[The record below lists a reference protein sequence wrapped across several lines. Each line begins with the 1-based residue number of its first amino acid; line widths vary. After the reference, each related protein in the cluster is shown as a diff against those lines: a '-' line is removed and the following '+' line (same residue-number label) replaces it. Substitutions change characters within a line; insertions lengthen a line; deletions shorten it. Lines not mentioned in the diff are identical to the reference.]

1 MSHKSLLFLDMGFS
15 ELYRYDIGTMHLL
28 IDGYTADRKLLWDE
42 AIVREFLESYPSKLG
57 MRPISP
63 PNVVTYKGSNESDWG
78 ISGVVLIAESHI
90 SLHTFPER
98 NYLNVDIFSCKW
110 FDSEKASCEVAK
122 LFRVKGTKSKLI
134 ERGIEYLTDEEAEEG
149 MLSERLSLTDDG

>member
-1 MSHKSLLFLDMGFS
+1 
-15 ELYRYDIGTMHLL
+15 MHLL

-42 AIVREFLESYPSKLG
+42 DIVREFLESYPSKLG
-57 MRPISP
+57 MRSISP
-63 PNVVTYKGSNESDWG
+63 PNVVTYQGSNESDWG

-122 LFRVKGTKSKLI
+122 LFGVKGTKSKLI
-134 ERGIEYLTDEEAEEG
+134 ERGIEYLTDEDAEEG
-149 MLSERLSLTDDG
+149 MLSERLSLSDDD

>member
-1 MSHKSLLFLDMGFS
+1 MSHKFPLFLDMGFS

-42 AIVREFLESYPSKLG
+42 GIVREFLESSPSKLG
-57 MRPISP
+57 MRSISP

-122 LFRVKGTKSKLI
+122 LFGVKGTKSKLI
-134 ERGIEYLTDEEAEEG
+134 ERGIEYLTDEDAEEG
-149 MLSERLSLTDDG
+149 MLSERLSLSDDD

>member
-1 MSHKSLLFLDMGFS
+1 MSHKFPLFLDMGFS

-57 MRPISP
+57 MRSISP

-122 LFRVKGTKSKLI
+122 LFGVKGTKSKLI
-134 ERGIEYLTDEEAEEG
+134 ERGIEYLTDEDAEEG
-149 MLSERLSLTDDG
+149 MLSERLSLSDDD